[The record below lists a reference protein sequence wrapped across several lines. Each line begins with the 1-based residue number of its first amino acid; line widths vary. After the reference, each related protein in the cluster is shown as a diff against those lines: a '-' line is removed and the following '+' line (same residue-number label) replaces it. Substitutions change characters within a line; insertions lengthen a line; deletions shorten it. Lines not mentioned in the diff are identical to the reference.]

1 MKTKYSSHPDNMNNA
16 VPNGSQRLLYTSYG
30 HSTANIGLPP
40 MYDFGE
46 YLDNEEADKE
56 EEADQLQKKN
66 HEQFSN
72 MNNNLL
78 TIVKVPEFLSESAP
92 QKYVSITPKPNY
104 GRKLS
109 KPTKVNNDQPHSDTK
124 TTISAR
130 DYTTDQQDFKYSNV
144 NPNPISV
151 HEIRDQSHAG
161 SQGYFRNSKN
171 SDSRKSS
178 FRLPE
183 TSLFSK
189 FPIED
194 TYHDLFSDKPQSL
207 TDRFLSSKSTKF
219 DLSFGNEKHNKLPNF
234 DYDNIEYFEP
244 IVIDI
249 DKEKSKSD
257 FHAKLRYKYKNFD
270 KDRSASEPLKL
281 PDSLH
286 ETIDFLK
293 KPKMHP
299 PIIDMESEASE
310 YKEKSIL
317 RKKEIT

>member
-1 MKTKYSSHPDNMNNA
+1 MKTKHSSYPDNISNA
-16 VPNGSQRLLYTSYG
+16 VPNGSRSLLYTSDG
-30 HSTANIGLPP
+30 HSITDIGLPP
-40 MYDFGE
+40 VYDFGE
-46 YLDNEEADKE
+46 YLENEEADKE
-56 EEADQLQKKN
+56 EEPDRLQKEN
-66 HEQFSN
+66 REQFSN
-72 MNNNLL
+72 VNNNLL
-78 TIVKVPEFLSESAP
+78 TIVKEPEFLSESVP

-109 KPTKVNNDQPHSDTK
+109 KSTKVNNDQPQSNRK
-124 TTISAR
+124 ITISTR
-130 DYTTDQQDFKYSNV
+130 DYTTDQRNFEHSNV
-144 NPNPISV
+144 NPNPK
-151 HEIRDQSHAG
+151 HEIRDQRHAG

-171 SDSRKSS
+171 SDLRESS

-244 IVIDI
+244 IIIDI
-249 DKEKSKSD
+249 DKEKSKPD
-257 FHAKLRYKYKNFD
+257 FHSKLRYKYKNFD
-270 KDRSASEPLKL
+270 KDMSASEPLKL

-293 KPKMHP
+293 KPRMHP
-299 PIIDMESEASE
+299 PIIDTESEASE
-310 YKEKSIL
+310 YKEKGIL
-317 RKKEIT
+317 KEN